1 MSTPRVLAVIK
12 VRVLPRGFWLRRL
25 GSHKSALAHFDCAG
39 SQEEGGRG
47 LVSSEV
53 YFYQRGLSIFEA
65 KAFFVAGMRHRGH
78 IDDVLAPFWRDR
90 LKAFFIR
97 VAQYS
102 LCTCYNLA
110 GVGGMRGGEVLF
122 SGRRNIWRTWAILWK
137 ARKSRFLKRSSF
149 LTWHVGTWWSFCE
162 ASAALCMPWIH
173 FLWQAECFR
182 DLHEKVAAT

>member
-1 MSTPRVLAVIK
+1 MRPTQFVHTQGSCGNQGSRFAPA
-12 VRVLPRGFWLRRL
+12 GFGCA

-39 SQEEGGRG
+39 SHEEGGRG
-47 LVSSEV
+47 FVSYEV

-65 KAFFVAGMRHRGH
+65 KAFFVAGVRHRGH

-110 GVGGMRGGEVLF
+110 GVRGMRGGEVLF
-122 SGRRNIWRTWAILWK
+122 SGRRSIWRTWAILWK
-137 ARKSRFLKRSSF
+137 ARKSRFLKRS
-149 LTWHVGTWWSFCE
+149 WHVGTWWSFCE
-162 ASAALCMPWIH
+162 ASAALRMPRIH

-182 DLHEKVAAT
+182 DLREKVAAT